1 MVAADPSKWEYT
13 ICQLLA
19 GLWSPDTICTEE
31 KGNPVI
37 SCVKSDSPNGAN
49 CTPGRYLIGRKTSCI
64 SGSMAPFILPGLL
77 CSGECLLL
85 SGCFVMTVILVFLF
99 LLLTRFSFHLA
110 DMELLVQA
118 KLSPSSHLF
127 GPLIQPLGCSEAW
140 DKLVLFCGHSW
151 TQFFRTAFGNLLC
164 SRHSLGI
171 LQNAQNLHV
180 RAKKKLHSSL
190 ALRSLSKWTAW
201 WN

>member
-1 MVAADPSKWEYT
+1 MFAFMVAADPSKWEYT

-49 CTPGRYLIGRKTSCI
+49 CTPRRYLIGRKTSCI

-99 LLLTRFSFHLA
+99 LVAFRKLFSSGW
-110 DMELLVQA
+110 VWS
-118 KLSPSSHLF
+118 K
-127 GPLIQPLGCSEAW
+127 CSRVWETCW
-140 DKLVLFCGHSW
+140 DFC
-151 TQFFRTAFGNLLC
+151 RTAFSPDRQDLLFF
-164 SRHSLGI
+164 SPR
-171 LQNAQNLHV
+171 QLH
-180 RAKKKLHSSL
+180 A
-190 ALRSLSKWTAW
+190 
-201 WN
+201 